1 MTSRPLP
8 RPRTG
13 LLLLLVLIIPARLFA
28 ALPLLD
34 RDLATV
40 DNDTIRVSDLR
51 IELDRMQAQRKG
63 DAPLVLP
70 PAEDVLRRLIQNT
83 LLEQEGRRLGLDN
96 SETVRRQ
103 IADAVGRQGMT
114 ALLDSVAQSVPGQM
128 PEVLEA
134 RQAAVREYIERLKQR
149 CGVKVDTKLL
159 ASLDYGSADSLVQQ
173 SLRERE
179 DVIAVVPDGK
189 LTVKG
194 LTRQI
199 RFTYFHGLQGRPETA
214 ESRDKLCDE
223 WVVERVLAR
232 QARLQGR
239 ATRPEA
245 IRLARLL
252 ERDLVREEA
261 LNNLLSFSFKP
272 QPKEIEAFYRDHLE
286 QFRPAP
292 RIKVDSALLKDE
304 AAARGFQD
312 RLRQGAKFRWLVGR
326 TAEVLPDIRPFP
338 ADWLEPQALG
348 LKPGEVAA
356 GQVLDPFE
364 VPGGWA
370 VAVVSAMESAEPAPL
385 AASRDR
391 VLGMMKAQRTR
402 EVLAEALRRL
412 EAATP
417 LRILPDARALI
428 AGELAR
434 LAPKGEKS

>member
-1 MTSRPLP
+1 MTRRQPSHP
-8 RPRTG
+8 RAG
-13 LLLLLVLIIPARLFA
+13 LLLLLALLFPAPLRA
-28 ALPLLD
+28 TLPLLD
-34 RDLATV
+34 RDLAFV

-63 DAPLVLP
+63 DAALVLP

-83 LLEQEGRRLGLDN
+83 LLEQEGRRLGLDS

-103 IADAVGRQGMT
+103 ITDAVGRQGMT
-114 ALLDSVAQSVPGQM
+114 ALLDSVAQSVPGQL

-149 CGVKVDTKLL
+149 FGVKVDAKLL

-179 DVIAVVPDGK
+179 DVIAVVPDGR

-214 ESRDKLCDE
+214 ASRDKLCDE

-239 ATRPEA
+239 AARPEA

-252 ERDLVREEA
+252 ERDLVREET

-304 AAARGFQD
+304 AAARGFAD

-326 TAEVLPDIRPFP
+326 TAEVLPNIRPFP

-348 LKPGEVAA
+348 LQPGGMAA

-370 VAVVSAMESAEPAPL
+370 VAVISDVESVEPAPL
-385 AASRDR
+385 ATSRDR
-391 VLGMMKAQRTR
+391 VLGMMKTQRTR

-417 LRILPDARALI
+417 LRILPDARALV

-434 LAPKGEKS
+434 LAPKGEQS

>member
-1 MTSRPLP
+1 MTSRRLP
-8 RPRTG
+8 HPRAW
-13 LLLLLVLIIPARLFA
+13 LLLLALLLPA
-28 ALPLLD
+28 PLLAELPMLD
-34 RDLATV
+34 RELATV
-40 DNDTIRVSDLR
+40 DADTIRVSDLR

-83 LLEQEGRRLGLDN
+83 LLEQEGRRLGLDRG
-96 SETVRRQ
+96 ETVRRQ
-103 IADAVGRQGMT
+103 VADAVGRHGMT
-114 ALLDSVAQSVPGQM
+114 ALLDSVALSVPGQM
-128 PEVLEA
+128 PEVLAA
-134 RQAAVREYIERLKQR
+134 RQAAVREYVERLKR
-149 CGVKVDTKLL
+149 RHGVKVDTKLL
-159 ASLDYGSADSLVQQ
+159 ASLDYGSTDSLVQRG
-173 SLRERE
+173 LRERD
-179 DVIAVVPDGK
+179 DVVAVVADGR

-194 LTRQI
+194 LTKQI
-199 RFTYFHGLQGRPETA
+199 RFTYFHGLEGRPETA
-214 ESRDKLCDE
+214 EIRDKLCDE
-223 WVVERVLAR
+223 WVVERVLTR
-232 QARLQGR
+232 QARLQGL
-239 ATRPEA
+239 AARPEA
-245 IRLARLL
+245 VRLARLL
-252 ERDLVREEA
+252 ERDLVREET

-272 QPKEIEAFYRDHLE
+272 QPKEVEAFYREHLD
-286 QFRPAP
+286 QFRPAA

-326 TAEVLPDIRPFP
+326 TPEVQAGIRPFP

-348 LKPGEVAA
+348 LKPGEVSA
-356 GQVLDPFE
+356 GQVLEPYE

-370 VAVVSAMESAEPAPL
+370 VAMIGEVEPVEPTPL

-417 LRILPDARALI
+417 IRILPDARALI

-434 LAPKGEKS
+434 LAAKEKKS